1 MLDQAEAFVYQNI
14 EHLEEILRVI
24 NKRPKKLQDMNDINR
39 IKDLYT
45 S

>member
-1 MLDQAEAFVYQNI
+1 M
-14 EHLEEILRVI
+14 EHLEEIMKMV
-24 NKRPKKLQDMNDINR
+24 NKRPKKLQDLNDINR